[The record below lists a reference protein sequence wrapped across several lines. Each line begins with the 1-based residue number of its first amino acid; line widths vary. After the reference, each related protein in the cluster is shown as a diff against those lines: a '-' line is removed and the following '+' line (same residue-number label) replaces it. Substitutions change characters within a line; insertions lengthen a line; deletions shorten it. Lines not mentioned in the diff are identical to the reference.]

1 MMRRLKSNIRLI
13 AVFVCALLL
22 FAGGSLGY
30 AMDFKMAVVMPGVIT
45 DKGFNQAVYD
55 GILLIKKELGIEVAF
70 SEKVAQPDQPEAL
83 ADYARRGYQFVIG
96 AGGEFQDSVDRV
108 AGRYPETKFAVING
122 TNPHDNVSCIRFH
135 NEGLAYAI
143 GFIAGKIS
151 KTGAGGFVGAQQIM
165 FSVEMLAG
173 FTNGFK
179 AARPDGKVYHA
190 WTNDWDDIAKGK
202 EAAFSMISKGSD
214 VIFPTMD
221 NAVVGSLQA
230 ANEKN
235 KMAFGLYYDAIQDW
249 PNTVMQSAILYWPA
263 ALLQITKTAQDGTL
277 EPKLYTLGF
286 DLPSAARLGTYHA
299 SVPQSVRDET
309 SQVIKKIVSGE
320 IDPMP
325 K

>member
-1 MMRRLKSNIRLI
+1 MCRLRSNFKLMAI
-13 AVFVCALLL
+13 FVCALLL
-22 FAGGSLGY
+22 FAWGSHAY
-30 AMDFKMAVVMPGVIT
+30 AKEFKMAVVMPGIIT
-45 DKGFNQAVYD
+45 DKGFNQAVYE
-55 GILLIKKELGIEVAF
+55 GILLIKKEMGIEVAF

-83 ADYARRGYQFVIG
+83 GDYARRGYQFVIG

-122 TNPHDNVSCIRFH
+122 TNPHDNVSGIRFY
-135 NEGLAYAI
+135 NEGLAYAV
-143 GFIAGKIS
+143 GYVSGKIS
-151 KTGAGGFVGAQQIM
+151 KTGAGGFVGAQQIA

-202 EAAFSMISKGSD
+202 EAAFSMISKGAD

-221 NAVVGSLQA
+221 NACVGSLQA
-230 ANEKN
+230 AREKN
-235 KMAFGLYYDAIQDW
+235 VMAIGLYYDAIKDW

-263 ALLQITKTAQDGTL
+263 ALLSISKIAQKGAL
-277 EPKLYTLGF
+277 EPKLYTIGF
-286 DLPSAARLGTYHA
+286 DVPSAAGLGTYHA
-299 SVPQSVRDET
+299 KVPQNVKDET
-309 SQVIKKIVSGE
+309 TQVIKKIVSGE
-320 IDPMP
+320 INPMP

>member
-1 MMRRLKSNIRLI
+1 MRRLKSNFRLI

-30 AMDFKMAVVMPGVIT
+30 AKDFKMAVVMPGVIT

-55 GILLIKKELGIEVAF
+55 GILLIKKEMGIEVAF

-122 TNPHDNVSCIRFH
+122 THPHDNVSGIRFH
-135 NEGLAYAI
+135 NEGLAYAV
-143 GFIAGKIS
+143 GFIGGKIS
-151 KTGAGGFVGAQQIM
+151 KTGVGGFVGAQQIM

-173 FTNGFK
+173 FTNGFM

-202 EAAFSMISKGSD
+202 EAAFSMISKGAD

-221 NAVVGSLQA
+221 NACVGSLQA
-230 ANEKN
+230 AREKN
-235 KMAFGLYYDAIQDW
+235 KMAFGLYYDAIKDW

-263 ALLQITKTAQDGTL
+263 ALLQIAKTARDGAL

-309 SQVIKKIVSGE
+309 SQVIKKIISGE